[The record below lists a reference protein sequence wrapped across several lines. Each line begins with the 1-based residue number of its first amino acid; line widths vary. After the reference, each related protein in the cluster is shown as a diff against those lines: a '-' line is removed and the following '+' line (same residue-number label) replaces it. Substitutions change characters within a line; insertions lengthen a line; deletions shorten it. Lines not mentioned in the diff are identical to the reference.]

1 MKCIATNARQK
12 SVLLHLGIGKY
23 DNRYNEVLALT
34 SSGIVFFVLLKWL
47 A

>member
-34 SSGIVFFVLLKWL
+34 SSRIVFFVLLKWL